1 VTLGL
6 SLKGLLEKFRQDRV
20 TQKSVTIEDST
31 ALLSRLQFLVEGFF
45 QSSSKLFHRVGLS
58 PNSMTLIGFLLSLV
72 TASLYWG
79 GLSGGEWMGAILVL
93 VIASFFDAVD
103 GAMARKYSEV
113 SKFGGVLD
121 SVLDRVAEIGL
132 YVGLIAGSLVEPWIG
147 IWALCASLMVSYV
160 RARVSAEGATLK
172 GVGIAERPERLLIL
186 IVATLLWPL
195 SSSILAGGVFLI
207 AFLSSV
213 TVVSRVYRASAILS
227 RT

>member
-1 VTLGL
+1 
-6 SLKGLLEKFRQDRV
+6 
-20 TQKSVTIEDST
+20 
-31 ALLSRLQFLVEGFF
+31 
-45 QSSSKLFHRVGLS
+45 
-58 PNSMTLIGFLLSLV
+58 MTLIGFLLSLV
-72 TASLYWG
+72 AASLYWG

-160 RARVSAEGATLK
+160 RARVSEEGATLK

-195 SSSILAGGVFLI
+195 SSSILAGGVLLI